1 MEESLRHFA
10 AMEGGR
16 AEAGSMARAPQD
28 ERDLPIQEAR
38 SLETQVK
45 HCLAEKAKRSRD
57 APRETTAALERTE
70 TLREKVGKAARE
82 QAGKLVRM
90 EEEMSHRAMETNR
103 QVAEA
108 QLSASETVA
117 SAVRLQMEA
126 AYNMA
131 VTVATAAARDAVT
144 VALAREREERSAV
157 CFNTRSSGREGCSS
171 KFESSIQRDSLG
183 EREEEEEV
191 GGEEEEE
198 EEIGEEE
205 ETIHTSSV
213 VEDELTPN
221 TSQLM
226 PTGHNRSASPVP
238 SAMERAERDGKSQG
252 ESEEGRGGDEE
263 GSGDSG
269 EEWKEECETSESLT
283 SVTLEESH
291 LEQDEVCLCSS
302 LCARE
307 CVYVCL
313 AVWEFVL
320 LTYLPPIPSL
330 L

>member
-1 MEESLRHFA
+1 
-10 AMEGGR
+10 MEGGCAVSTAR
-16 AEAGSMARAPQD
+16 AEAGSLAWAPPD
-28 ERDLPIQEAR
+28 ERDSHIQEAW

-45 HCLAEKAKRSRD
+45 HCLAEEVKRSRD
-57 APRETTAALERTE
+57 APRETTDALEQAE
-70 TLREKVGKAARE
+70 TLREKVEKEAGE

-90 EEEMSHRAMETNR
+90 EEEMSRRAMEANR

-117 SAVRLQMEA
+117 SAARLQVEA

-131 VTVATAAARDAVT
+131 VSVATATAREAVT
-144 VALAREREERSAV
+144 VALPREREERSAV
-157 CFNTRSSGREGCSS
+157 SSNTRSSGRGGCSS
-171 KFESSIQRDSLG
+171 EVESSIQRDSLG

-191 GGEEEEE
+191 DGEEEEE

-205 ETIHTSSV
+205 EEEKETIHTSSM
-213 VEDELTPN
+213 VEDEQTPN

-226 PTGHNRSASPVP
+226 PTGHNSSATPVP

-252 ESEEGRGGDEE
+252 ESEEGGRGGGD
-263 GSGDSG
+263 GGRDSG
-269 EEWKEECETSESLT
+269 EEKKECETSESLT

-302 LCARE
+302 LCACV
-307 CVYVCL
+307 CVYVCM
-313 AVWEFVL
+313 AVREFVL